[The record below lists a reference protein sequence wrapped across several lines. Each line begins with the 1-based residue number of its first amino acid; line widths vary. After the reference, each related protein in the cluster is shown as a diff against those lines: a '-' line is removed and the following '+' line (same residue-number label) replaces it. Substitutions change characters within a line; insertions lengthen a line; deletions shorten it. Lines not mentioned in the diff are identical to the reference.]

1 VKLFRYFD
9 YGTCRIRDLFLTG
22 LNHNILKNYDKIEY
36 ETTEL
41 DLLDIMTTKNKVEDE
56 GEDNGE
62 ID

>member
-36 ETTEL
+36 DTKEY
-41 DLLDIMTTKNKVEDE
+41 DLLDIMTQPKKDE
-56 GEDNGE
+56 GDDDGE
-62 ID
+62 IN